1 VSRLSAPQSNAA
13 RVGMLMSVTAAY
25 IAASKRCP
33 RMPDTGRTID
43 EMRGQG
49 SAMVRNVIE

>member
-25 IAASKRCP
+25 IAAAKRCP